1 VIFVDTNVIL
11 DLVSDSPWGEW
22 SQRALETAALQGRL
36 AIDAMVYGELSV
48 RFTRAE
54 DVDSLLARLDLLMRA
69 TPRAALF
76 LAAKAFQSYR
86 AQGGARTSVLPDFLI
101 GAHAAIEGAPLITR
115 DSRRYRRYFPKLVLI
130 APP

>member
-36 AIDAMVYGELSV
+36 TIDAMVYGELSV

-54 DVDSLLARLDLLMRA
+54 DVDDLLLRLELFMRA

-86 AQGGARTSVLPDFLI
+86 AQGGTRTGVLPDFLI

-115 DSRRYRRYFPKLVLI
+115 DPRRYRQYFPKLALI